1 MTRRPIGL
9 TAPYRP
15 VIKTVLAPNAPWPK
29 IEPVEPKKPKPK
41 KRPAKP
47 NATDQKFDAWLA
59 NSNKPKT
66 NTKGSEKVAHKSEP
80 A

>member
-29 IEPVEPKKPKPK
+29 IEPVEPKKPKK
-41 KRPAKP
+41 KQARPA
-47 NATDQKFDAWLA
+47 ATDQKFDQWLA
-59 NSNKPKT
+59 NSNAPKT
-66 NTKGSEKVAHKSEP
+66 NTKGDKKVAHKSEP

>member
-29 IEPVEPKKPKPK
+29 IEPVEPKKPKK
-41 KRPAKP
+41 KPVKST
-47 NATDQKFDAWLA
+47 ATDKKFDAWLEA
-59 NSNKPKT
+59 NPLHKV
-66 NTKGSEKVAHKSEP
+66 NTKGPQKLSEKKSD